1 MRLTV
6 GPRAG
11 RHSADDRD
19 PHVSATLLAGS
30 AGIAAACGAT
40 LAALAGGLA
49 WGRARGRAW
58 VLGVLLCLPLT
69 ALGLLVSAALGGIAP
84 GSVVVR
90 LVLSVLVFAALGVA
104 AGLALAR
111 RTDSRDG
118 LVRRGA
124 VIGPPPQ
131 GGPGAAASLSIAG
144 VPVSPADEVR
154 HFKCI
159 GTTGTG
165 KSTAIRELLDGALAR
180 GDPAVIA
187 DPDGSALARHYDPA
201 RGDVILNPF
210 DPRARRWDP
219 FLELR
224 APYDPEHLA
233 RSLVGDGRGGEQ
245 AWRAYAQGLVAD
257 LLRRLAGVPG
267 DRLAELH
274 RLLVV
279 AEPTELRV
287 LLEGTGSA
295 ALVSEGNERMLASV
309 RAVGAGATAALAHLA
324 AQQAPTL
331 SVRDWV
337 ERGSGVLFLPY
348 RADEIAALRSIVSTW
363 LRTAIFQA
371 MSQGEG
377 DQRLWFVVDE
387 LDALGAIDGL
397 SDALARLRKYGGR
410 VLLGFQSIAQVG
422 GTYGE
427 AAARTIVENCASTL
441 ILRCSASE
449 GGGTARF
456 AAQLVGEREV
466 VRLQRS
472 RSQGAGPL
480 PGRRTTSVSEQ
491 HAVEPA
497 LLAAEVERLPDLE
510 GFLKLASRPDWMR
523 VRLAI
528 PSRGG

>member
-1 MRLTV
+1 MST
-6 GPRAG
+6 
-11 RHSADDRD
+11 
-19 PHVSATLLAGS
+19 TLLGGS
-30 AGIAAACGAT
+30 AGIAAGYGAT
-40 LAALAGGLA
+40 LLAMAAGLA
-49 WGRARGRAW
+49 WARAGWRAW
-58 VLGVLLCLPLT
+58 CAAPLLGVPLLG
-69 ALGLLVSAALGGIAP
+69 LGLLVAAVLGAIVGGGPVARVALSLLVLAVAGLGGARWL
-84 GSVVVR
+84 VR
-90 LVLSVLVFAALGVA
+90 RA
-104 AGLALAR
+104 AG
-111 RTDSRDG
+111 RDG
-118 LVRRGA
+118 EVRRGA
-124 VIGPPPQ
+124 VITQ
-131 GGPGAAASLSIAG
+131 SARVVRAAPGALTIAG

-180 GDPAVIA
+180 GDRAVIA

-210 DPRARRWDP
+210 DARSRRWDP

-224 APYDPEHLA
+224 APYDPEQLA

-245 AWRAYAQGLVAD
+245 AWRGYAQGLVAD
-257 LLRRLAGVPG
+257 LLRRLALAPG
-267 DRLAELH
+267 DRLGELH
-274 RLLVV
+274 RLLSA
-279 AEPTELRV
+279 AEPGELRV
-287 LLEGTGSA
+287 LLEGAGSA
-295 ALVSEGNERMLASV
+295 ALVADGNERMLASV
-309 RAVGAGATAALAHLA
+309 RAVGASATAALAHLA

-348 RADEIAALRSIVSTW
+348 RADEIAALRCIVSTW

-371 MSQGEG
+371 MSQGEA
-377 DQRLWFVVDE
+377 DHRLWFVVDE

-410 VLLGFQSIAQVG
+410 VLLGFQSIAQVS

-427 AAARTIVENCASTL
+427 AAARTIVENCANTL

-472 RSQGAGPL
+472 RSHGEGLL

-491 HAVEPA
+491 RAVEPA
-497 LLAAEVERLPDLE
+497 LLAAEVERLADLE
-510 GFLKLASRPDWMR
+510 GFLKLASQPDWHR
-523 VRLAI
+523 VRLAV
-528 PSRGG
+528 PGAAG